1 MAQPDLEGRTESAT
15 PRRREQARS
24 EGQVAFSSDLMIG
37 AVCFVVALLLQWQG
51 PTLLAR
57 TAELMRSALSELPET
72 DWTVV
77 KTQASVAW
85 LMGGIAACCLTPLLI
100 VWSLQWA
107 VGFAQTGFH
116 WQVDALALKWER
128 LSPEQGWSR
137 IASGASFQKLAV
149 TVGKL
154 LLVLGVIGW
163 RVALDWPVIHSLGR
177 LPLRLG
183 LVHMSLIV
191 SRTSLWLGV
200 AMLVVGLADYALQRW
215 KHERQLMMTRE
226 EQKQEAREEQ
236 GDPQVKSRQRRLQR
250 EARKERG
257 IKNVPQA
264 TAVITNPTHLAIAIR
279 YSPEMA
285 APLVVAKGSG
295 RRAERIKQVARQHG
309 ILVTENKPVARTL
322 YKHID
327 VGRAIP
333 PQLYAAVATIL
344 AVAYRAKR

>member
-1 MAQPDLEGRTESAT
+1 MAQPDMEGRSEDAT

-24 EGQVAFSSDLMIG
+24 EGQVAYSGDLMIG
-37 AVCFVVALLLQWQG
+37 AVCFVVAILMRWQG
-51 PTLLAR
+51 STWLVRA
-57 TAELMRSALSELPET
+57 AELMRAALRKLPET

-77 KTQASVAW
+77 ETQASATWV
-85 LMGGIAACCLTPLLI
+85 LGGVAACCLTPLLI
-100 VWSLQWA
+100 VWGLQWA

-116 WQVDALALKWER
+116 WQVNALALKWDR

-137 IASGASFQKLAV
+137 IASGASIQKLAV
-149 TVGKL
+149 TTGKL
-154 LLVLGVIGW
+154 LLVLGLIGW
-163 RVALDWPVIHSLGR
+163 RVALDWPVIQSLGR
-177 LPLRLG
+177 LPLRQG
-183 LVHMSLIV
+183 LVNMSLIV
-191 SRTSLWLGV
+191 SRTALWLGV
-200 AMLVVGLADYALQRW
+200 AMLIVGLADYALQRW

-236 GDPQVKSRQRRLQR
+236 GDPQVRSRQRRLQR

-257 IKNVPQA
+257 IKDVPQA
-264 TAVITNPTHLAIAIR
+264 TVVITNPTHLAIALR
-279 YSPEMA
+279 YSPDMA

-295 RRAERIKQVARQHG
+295 RRAERIKEVARQHG
-309 ILVTENKPVARTL
+309 IHVTENKPVARTL

-327 VGRAIP
+327 VGRAVP

>member
-1 MAQPDLEGRTESAT
+1 MAPPDLEGRTEAPT

-24 EGQVAFSSDLMIG
+24 EGQVAYSGDLMIG
-37 AVCFVVALLLQWQG
+37 AVCFVVAILMRWHG
-51 PTLLAR
+51 PTCLAQ
-57 TAELMRSALSELPET
+57 AADLMRAVLGKLPAT

-77 KTQASVAW
+77 ETQASVNW
-85 LMGGIAACCLTPLLI
+85 VLGGIAACCLTPLLI
-100 VWSLQWA
+100 VWGLQWA

-116 WQVDALALKWER
+116 WQVDALELKWDR
-128 LSPEQGWSR
+128 LSIEQGWSR
-137 IASGASFQKLAV
+137 IASGASIQKLAV
-149 TVGKL
+149 TTCKL
-154 LLVLGVIGW
+154 LLVLGLIGW

-177 LPLRLG
+177 LPLRQG

-191 SRTSLWLGV
+191 SRTALWLGV
-200 AMLVVGLADYALQRW
+200 AMLIVGLADYALQRW
-215 KHERQLMMTRE
+215 KHERQLKMTRE
-226 EQKQEAREEQ
+226 ELKQEAREEQ
-236 GDPQVKSRQRRLQR
+236 GDPQVRSRQRQLQR

-257 IKNVPQA
+257 IKDVPQA
-264 TAVITNPTHLAIAIR
+264 TVVITNPTHLAIALR

-333 PQLYAAVATIL
+333 PQLYAAIATIL

>member
-1 MAQPDLEGRTESAT
+1 MAQPDMEGRTEPAT
-15 PRRREQARS
+15 PRKREQARAQ
-24 EGQVAFSSDLMIG
+24 GQVAYSGDLMIG
-37 AVCFVVALLLQWQG
+37 ATFFVVSILLRWHGAKWLG
-51 PTLLAR
+51 IC
-57 TAELMRSALSELPET
+57 AEMMRAALSKLSLT
-72 DWTVV
+72 DWTIVE
-77 KTQASVAW
+77 TQASASW
-85 LMGGIAACCLTPLLI
+85 LLGGVAACCLTPLLI
-100 VWSLQWA
+100 VWGLQWA

-116 WQVDALALKWER
+116 WRANALELKWDR
-128 LSPEQGWSR
+128 LSIEQGWSR
-137 IASGASFQKLAV
+137 IVSGAAIQKLV
-149 TVGKL
+149 LTMSKL
-154 LLVLGVIGW
+154 LLVLGLIGW
-163 RVALDWPVIHSLGR
+163 RVMLDWPVIHSLGR
-177 LPLRLG
+177 LSMRQG
-183 LVHMSLIV
+183 LVTMSQII

-200 AMLVVGLADYALQRW
+200 AMLILGLADYALQRW

-226 EQKQEAREEQ
+226 ELKQESREEQ
-236 GDPQVKSRQRRLQR
+236 GDPQVRSRQRKLQR

-279 YSPEMA
+279 YSPEMS
-285 APLVVAKGSG
+285 APLVIAKGSG

-309 ILVTENKPVARTL
+309 IFITENKPVARTL

>member
-1 MAQPDLEGRTESAT
+1 MAQPDMEGRTEDAT
-15 PRRREQARS
+15 PRRREQARA
-24 EGQVAFSSDLMIG
+24 EGQVAYSGDLMIG
-37 AVCFVVALLLQWQG
+37 AVCFVVAILMKWQG
-51 PTLLAR
+51 PTVLSRA
-57 TAELMRSALSELPET
+57 AELMRVAISRLHES

-77 KTQASVAW
+77 ETQASAAW
-85 LMGGIAACCLTPLLI
+85 IMGGVAACCLTPLLI
-100 VWSLQWA
+100 VWGLQWA

-116 WQVDALALKWER
+116 WRVEALELKWDR
-128 LSPEQGWSR
+128 LSIEQGWSR
-137 IASGASFQKLAV
+137 IASGASIQKLAI
-149 TVGKL
+149 TTSKL
-154 LLVLGVIGW
+154 LLVLGLIGW
-163 RVALDWPVIHSLGR
+163 RVSLDWPVIRSLGR
-177 LPLRLG
+177 LPMRQG
-183 LVHMSLIV
+183 LVHTSLIV
-191 SRTSLWLGV
+191 SRTMLWMSI
-200 AMLVVGLADYALQRW
+200 AMLIVGLADYALQWW
-215 KHERQLMMTRE
+215 KHERQIKMTRE
-226 EQKQEAREEQ
+226 EMKQEGREEQ
-236 GDPQVKSRQRRLQR
+236 GDPQVRSRQRKLQR

-264 TAVITNPTHLAIAIR
+264 TVVITNPTHLAIAIR

-309 ILVTENKPVARTL
+309 IYVTENKPVARTL